1 MNVNLIPCLSDNYSY
16 FIIDP
21 DSKKTC
27 VVDPAEFGALDN
39 FITKN
44 KLTVDYILNTH
55 HHADHVDGNLQ
66 LKEKYKCKIVGFE
79 KDKSRIPGIDITLKD
94 QETWMFGN
102 EEIKIHHVPGHTMGH
117 IFFHFTK
124 SKIAFVGDTLF
135 SLGCGRVFEGS
146 YEEMFHSVTKVKKLP
161 AETII
166 YCGHEYTASN
176 AKFCIAYDPSNKTL
190 EKRVDEIKTLRS
202 KNLPTIPT
210 TIKNEIDTN
219 IFLRC
224 DNREIRKNLSLENS
238 SDIEVFIKLRKLKDN
253 F

>member
-1 MNVNLIPCLSDNYSY
+1 MFKVHPIAILNDNYVWT
-16 FIIDP
+16 IIHNDN
-21 DSKKTC
+21 T
-27 VVDPAEFGALDN
+27 VIVDPGTSEEVIKFHENNNLHPTA
-39 FITKN
+39 
-44 KLTVDYILNTH
+44 ILITH
-55 HHADHVDGNLQ
+55 HHNDHVGGLSKLIETYNVSVYAPQNKKFKFDFMPV
-66 LKEKYKCKIVGFE
+66 KENDEIKLFNNAL
-79 KDKSRIPGIDITLKD
+79 TLKVA
-94 QETWMFGN
+94 E
-102 EEIKIHHVPGHTMGH
+102 VPGHTLDH
-117 IFFHFTK
+117 IIYFGDGMLFC
-124 SKIAFVGDTLF
+124 GDTLF
-135 SLGCGRVFEGS
+135 SFGCGRVFEGS
-146 YEEMFHSVTKVKKLP
+146 YEEMFHSVMKVKKLP

>member
-1 MNVNLIPCLSDNYSY
+1 
-16 FIIDP
+16 
-21 DSKKTC
+21 
-27 VVDPAEFGALDN
+27 
-39 FITKN
+39 
-44 KLTVDYILNTH
+44 
-55 HHADHVDGNLQ
+55 
-66 LKEKYKCKIVGFE
+66 
-79 KDKSRIPGIDITLKD
+79 
-94 QETWMFGN
+94 MFGN

-176 AKFCIAYDPSNKTL
+176 AKFCVAYDPSNKTL

>member
-1 MNVNLIPCLSDNYSY
+1 
-16 FIIDP
+16 
-21 DSKKTC
+21 
-27 VVDPAEFGALDN
+27 
-39 FITKN
+39 
-44 KLTVDYILNTH
+44 
-55 HHADHVDGNLQ
+55 
-66 LKEKYKCKIVGFE
+66 
-79 KDKSRIPGIDITLKD
+79 
-94 QETWMFGN
+94 
-102 EEIKIHHVPGHTMGH
+102 
-117 IFFHFTK
+117 
-124 SKIAFVGDTLF
+124 
-135 SLGCGRVFEGS
+135 
-146 YEEMFHSVTKVKKLP
+146 MFHSVMKVKKLP

-176 AKFCIAYDPSNKTL
+176 AKFCVAYDPSNKTL

>member
-1 MNVNLIPCLSDNYSY
+1 
-16 FIIDP
+16 
-21 DSKKTC
+21 
-27 VVDPAEFGALDN
+27 
-39 FITKN
+39 
-44 KLTVDYILNTH
+44 
-55 HHADHVDGNLQ
+55 
-66 LKEKYKCKIVGFE
+66 
-79 KDKSRIPGIDITLKD
+79 
-94 QETWMFGN
+94 
-102 EEIKIHHVPGHTMGH
+102 
-117 IFFHFTK
+117 
-124 SKIAFVGDTLF
+124 
-135 SLGCGRVFEGS
+135 
-146 YEEMFHSVTKVKKLP
+146 MFHSVMKVKKLP

-190 EKRVDEIKTLRS
+190 EKRVNEIKTLRS